1 MRRIVGN
8 SRPVGNDR
16 GTMSCDAWIEAISA
30 RADGEDPGVDERLL
44 DAHLQHCAACR
55 AFEAAIGGARRR
67 TLVAEAAPIP
77 DLSARVT
84 KLNALADR
92 ASHWSI
98 VRALL
103 VVVAIEVIAF
113 AAPGLV
119 LGSGD
124 ASAHEA
130 RHLGAFSVAYGIALL
145 VVAVRPARARTVL
158 PVAAFLAL
166 ALVITA
172 GVDLARGSIP
182 FDGEIGHLPEIVS
195 VVLVWLLAAPSP
207 QRKGVVGDDRAKDAL
222 RAGITDELATRRRH
236 RDQQTG

>member
-1 MRRIVGN
+1 
-8 SRPVGNDR
+8 
-16 GTMSCDAWIEAISA
+16 MSCDAWIEAISA

-44 DAHLQHCAACR
+44 DAHLQHCASCR
-55 AFEAAIGGARRR
+55 AFDAAIGSARRR
-67 TLVAEAAPIP
+67 TLVTEATPIP

-92 ASHWSI
+92 ASRWGM

-103 VVVAIEVIAF
+103 VVVAIEVIVF
-113 AAPGLV
+113 AVPGLV
-119 LGSGD
+119 LGSGE

-145 VVAVRPARARTVL
+145 VVAIRPARARTVL
-158 PVAAFLAL
+158 PVAAFLAT

-172 GVDLARGSIP
+172 AVDLVGGSIP
-182 FDGEIGHLPEIVS
+182 FDGEITHVPEIAS

-207 QRKGVVGDDRAKDAL
+207 QRAGGIGEDRAKTAL
-222 RAGITDELATRRRH
+222 RTGISDELASRRQH
-236 RDQQTG
+236 RNRQTG

>member
-1 MRRIVGN
+1 
-8 SRPVGNDR
+8 
-16 GTMSCDAWIEAISA
+16 MSCDVWIEAISA

-44 DAHLQHCAACR
+44 DAHLQHCASCR
-55 AFEAAIGGARRR
+55 AFDGAIGSARRR
-67 TLVAEAAPIP
+67 TLVTEATPIP
-77 DLSARVT
+77 DLSAQVT

-92 ASHWSI
+92 ASRWGV

-103 VVVAIEVIAF
+103 VVVAIEVIVF
-113 AAPGLV
+113 AVPGLV

-158 PVAAFLAL
+158 PVAAFLAA

-172 GVDLARGSIP
+172 GVDLVRGSIP
-182 FDGEIGHLPEIVS
+182 FDGEITHVPEIVS

-207 QRKGVVGDDRAKDAL
+207 QRRGVIGDDRATRAL
-222 RAGITDELATRRRH
+222 RSGVADELASRRHH

>member
-1 MRRIVGN
+1 
-8 SRPVGNDR
+8 
-16 GTMSCDAWIEAISA
+16 MSCDAWIEAISA

-44 DAHLQHCAACR
+44 DAHLQHCAPCR
-55 AFEAAIGGARRR
+55 AFSAAIEGARRR
-67 TLVAEAAPIP
+67 TLVTEATPIP

-92 ASHWSI
+92 ASRWGV
-98 VRALL
+98 VRGLL
-103 VVVAIEVIAF
+103 VVVAIEVIVF

-158 PVAAFLAL
+158 PVAAFLAG

-172 GVDLARGSIP
+172 GVDLASGSIP
-182 FDGEIGHLPEIVS
+182 FDGEIGHLPEIIS

-207 QRKGVVGDDRAKDAL
+207 QRRDAVGEDRAKAAMRSGL
-222 RAGITDELATRRRH
+222 ADELASRRRH